1 MPEREKES
9 MNKIGPDVSSSL
21 IEGAKPYK
29 TEKYAFM
36 IIRRFAKHKMAVGG
50 LAIIIFLAICAIFAP
65 LIAPYDPY
73 KISNSFSKAPSSLH
87 LLGTDHI
94 GRDVLSRL
102 IYGARVSLTVG
113 LGTVAIS
120 ISIGTVLGLISGYF
134 GGVID
139 LFIMRVT
146 DIFMSFPDIV
156 LILVVVSIMGPG
168 MINIIIVLGL
178 LSWPGVT
185 RLVRGNVLSIK
196 QLDYVK
202 SAVSIGMKAP
212 EILFAQILP
221 NTIAPVL
228 VNATSGIASAIITEA
243 ALSFLG
249 MGVQPPMSSWGNMIT
264 DAQSLTVLT
273 SQPWLWLPPGIMIIM
288 CVLSINFIGDGLRDA
303 LDPRNLK

>member
-1 MPEREKES
+1 
-9 MNKIGPDVSSSL
+9 MNNRGSDVSASL
-21 IEGAKPYK
+21 IEGAKSYK
-29 TEKYAFM
+29 EEKYTRM
-36 IIRRFAKHKMAVGG
+36 ILRRFVKHKMAVLG
-50 LAIIIFLAICAIFAP
+50 LLIITFLAICAIFAP
-65 LIAPYDPY
+65 LIAPYNPY
-73 KISNSFSKAPSSLH
+73 KISNAFSKGPTMLH

-120 ISIGTVLGLISGYF
+120 ICIGTVLGLISGYF

-139 LFIMRVT
+139 MVIMRVT

-178 LSWPGVT
+178 LSWPSVT

-196 QLDYVK
+196 QSDYVK
-202 SAVSIGMKAP
+202 SAVTIGLKAP
-212 EILFAQILP
+212 AILFGQILP

-273 SQPWLWLPPGIMIIM
+273 SQPWLWLPPGIMIIV